1 MIQKFFQ
8 AIVLSLAAT
17 SSALAAQSQTDV
29 NAALRGD
36 PEIYAGLFSMAVA
49 DQIRRNCDSID
60 PRMIRALSF
69 ARSLERRARALGY
82 TETQIRSFID
92 SREEKD
98 RMRAEVLR
106 YFDREGVREGQ
117 PETYCALGRA
127 EISRNSQAGAL
138 LRTR

>member
-1 MIQKFFQ
+1 MIRQLFP
-8 AIVLSLAAT
+8 ALVLSLAAAT
-17 SSALAAQSQTDV
+17 AAVAAQSQADV
-29 NAALRGD
+29 NTALRGD
-36 PEIYAGLFSMAVA
+36 PEIYNGLFSMAVA

-60 PRMIRALSF
+60 ARMIRAISF
-69 ARSLERRARALGY
+69 ARSLERKARALGY
-82 TETQIRSFID
+82 AEPQIRAFLD

-106 YFDREGVREGQ
+106 YFEAQGVREGE
-117 PETYCALGRA
+117 PETYCALGLA